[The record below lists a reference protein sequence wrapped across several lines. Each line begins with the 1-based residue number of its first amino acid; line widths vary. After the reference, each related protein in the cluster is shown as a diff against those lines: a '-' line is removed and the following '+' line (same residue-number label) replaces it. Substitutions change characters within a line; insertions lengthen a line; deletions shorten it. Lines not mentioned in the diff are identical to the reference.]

1 MNANKKFTR
10 HSKGSN
16 IEKIRGPTT
25 RRTSPRGLTPRSKP
39 VRPGAS
45 PRSKSTSTPDPLH
58 RITTK
63 NPISKN
69 IGEVY
74 YGKTKYIDIETK
86 EKRRYLVTQQNQ
98 NNGNVTVSK
107 LQSIKNFDE
116 NGKNAD
122 KHLVEINQNYPGLT
136 KRTGVDFFRYKQN
149 RLTKK
154 PLNLTDKK
162 VFNKNPEFRVSNRDL
177 KKAKRHSGVK

>member
-1 MNANKKFTR
+1 MNASKKFTR

-16 IEKIRGPTT
+16 VEKVRGPAN
-25 RRTSPRGLTPRSKP
+25 RRTAPRGTSPRSNTERSG
-39 VRPGAS
+39 VT
-45 PRSKSTSTPDPLH
+45 PRSKSTSKVDPLH
-58 RITTK
+58 RITIK
-63 NPISKN
+63 PPISKN
-69 IGEVY
+69 VGEVY

-107 LQSIKNFDE
+107 LQSIKNFDK

-154 PLNLTDKK
+154 PLKLTDRK
-162 VFNKNPEFRVSNRDL
+162 VFDKNPEFRLSNRDL
-177 KKAKRHSGVK
+177 KKAKKHSGIK